1 MQLASLVN
9 SALPQRAEDIAGAL
23 RAWTRGQTLDATV
36 LRAGNGQAL
45 LQVNGQQVLAQTRS
59 PLVVGQALRLQV
71 DKPGGQPQ
79 LRVLNGEPSL
89 RGSLLLLGTQGGGA
103 TAVQAGA
110 ASAQSAGVA
119 NAVSRAMSSALA
131 QTTNSEALAAAIL
144 RGALPHRQFLP
155 QSMQALQ
162 QFVMA
167 PRSAPTQPALERA
180 RAMAADLLQ
189 ALPRPEDATDAR
201 RLRAMVQRSGL
212 FHDSEL
218 ARQERHQ
225 QQLGDDGSRRS
236 LLNPPAADLKARL
249 MAVADSLA
257 SAMKGSVAVDPRTEQ
272 AAAAL
277 RGAVANIEANQ
288 VVSVRAS
295 EQASGQANVLAN
307 TPVNAQGNTEAATW
321 RMDLPVVD
329 ANGHQALQLRVDREP
344 RGGSDNSGD
353 TAWIARITIQPPGH
367 EPVHA
372 RIALNGDAVYATFS
386 TTDEALAQRI
396 ERGETQLREL
406 LDVVHLAL
414 GGMRCLAAEPSH
426 GNEDMPQSALV
437 SEHA

>member
-71 DKPGGQPQ
+71 DKPGSQPQ

-89 RGSLLLLGTQGGGA
+89 RGTLLLLGNQGTGA
-103 TAVQAGA
+103 TSAQAGA
-110 ASAQSAGVA
+110 AFAQSAGPA
-119 NAVSRAMSSALA
+119 NATANAMPSALA
-131 QTTNSEALAAAIL
+131 QITNSEALAAAVL

-162 QFVMA
+162 QFVIA
-167 PRSAPTQPALERA
+167 PRSSPAQPALERA

-189 ALPRPEDATDAR
+189 ALPRPEDATDAT

-218 ARQERHQ
+218 AQQEKYLQ
-225 QQLGDDGSRRS
+225 QFGDDGSRRS

-257 SAMKGSVAVDPRTEQ
+257 SAMKGGVAVDARTEQ

-288 VVSVRAS
+288 VASVRGS
-295 EQASGQANVLAN
+295 EQAPGQLNAQLNVQAN
-307 TPVNAQGNTEAATW
+307 AQAATW

-329 ANGHQALQLRVDREP
+329 TNGHQALQLRVDREP
-344 RGGSDNSGD
+344 RGGSDKPQD
-353 TAWIARITIQPPGH
+353 AAWIARITIQPPGH

-372 RIALNGDAVYATFS
+372 RIALNGDAVYTTFS
-386 TTDEALAQRI
+386 TMDDALAQRI
-396 ERGETQLREL
+396 ELGETQLREL
-406 LDVVHLAL
+406 LDVVHLSL
-414 GGMRCLAAEPSH
+414 GGMRCLAAEPSD
-426 GNEDMPQSALV
+426 NSEDLPQSALV

>member
-1 MQLASLVN
+1 MTQEIGCRVDTHHDNLVFQSGISLLMQLASLVN

-71 DKPGGQPQ
+71 DKPGSQPQ

-89 RGSLLLLGTQGGGA
+89 RGTLLLLGNQGTGA
-103 TAVQAGA
+103 TSAQAGA
-110 ASAQSAGVA
+110 AFAQSAGPA
-119 NAVSRAMSSALA
+119 NATANAMPSALA
-131 QTTNSEALAAAIL
+131 QITNSEALAAAVL

-162 QFVMA
+162 QFVIA
-167 PRSAPTQPALERA
+167 PRSSPAQPALERA

-189 ALPRPEDATDAR
+189 ALPRPEDATDAT

-218 ARQERHQ
+218 AQQEKYLQ
-225 QQLGDDGSRRS
+225 QFGDDGSRRS

-257 SAMKGSVAVDPRTEQ
+257 SAMKGGVAVDARTEQ

-288 VVSVRAS
+288 VASVR
-295 EQASGQANVLAN
+295 E
-307 TPVNAQGNTEAATW
+307 
-321 RMDLPVVD
+321 
-329 ANGHQALQLRVDREP
+329 ALQLRVDREP
-344 RGGSDNSGD
+344 RGGSDKPQD
-353 TAWIARITIQPPGH
+353 AAWIARITIQPPGH

-372 RIALNGDAVYATFS
+372 RIALNGDAVYTTFS
-386 TTDEALAQRI
+386 TMDDALAQRI
-396 ERGETQLREL
+396 ELGETQLREL
-406 LDVVHLAL
+406 LDVVHLSL
-414 GGMRCLAAEPSH
+414 GGMRCLAAEPSD
-426 GNEDMPQSALV
+426 NSEDLPQSALV